1 MAKIDDSV
9 KKKVPE
15 LRFKGF
21 TDEWEQR
28 KLGDEVRI
36 VMGQSPN
43 SENYTDDPNDYI
55 LVQGNAD
62 MKNGR
67 VLPRVW
73 TTQVTKQAEKDDL
86 ILSVRAPV
94 GDIGKTAYDVVIGRG
109 VAAIK
114 GNEFIFQS
122 LGKMKSDGYWTRYS
136 TGSTFESINSTD
148 IKEAIISVP
157 AIEEQDKIGSFFKQL
172 DKTITLHQRKLD
184 LLKEQK
190 KGYLQKM
197 FPKNGAKVPELRFAG
212 FADDWELRKLGEV
225 GTVAM
230 CRRIFKEQ
238 TSEHGEIPF
247 YKIGTFG
254 GPPDAFIARELFEE
268 FKDKYS
274 YPNIGD
280 ILISASGSIGRA
292 VEFLG
297 EDEYFQDSNIV
308 WLKHD
313 GKINNIFLKQFY
325 SIVKWSGIEGSTIK
339 RLYNE
344 NILNTEIALPTL
356 PEQEAIGT
364 FFSTLDQQ
372 ITLHQRKLDK
382 LKSVKQAY
390 LSEMFPAEGERVP
403 KRRFPGFTDD
413 WELRKLG
420 EVVYRS
426 NLISSSKDLPRLEF
440 EDINS
445 GLGTLNKDISQKLDD
460 RKGLEF
466 NVGDVLFGKLRPYLK
481 NWWYAEFKGIA
492 LGDFWNLKS
501 DLWHSCF
508 LYTYIQS
515 NSFQLVANDTSGTK
529 MPRSDWNLVAESI
542 AKFPSL
548 PEQEVIGTFFS
559 TLDRHITLHQRK
571 SI

>member
-1 MAKIDDSV
+1 
-9 KKKVPE
+9 
-15 LRFKGF
+15 
-21 TDEWEQR
+21 
-28 KLGDEVRI
+28 
-36 VMGQSPN
+36 MGQSPD
-43 SENYTDDPNDYI
+43 SKNYTDNPLDNI

-62 MKNGR
+62 LRDGC
-67 VLPRVW
+67 VVPRVW
-73 TTQVTKQAEKDDL
+73 TTQVTKTAEKGDL

-94 GDIGKTAYDVVIGRG
+94 GDVGRTNYNVVLGRG
-109 VAAIK
+109 VAGIK
-114 GNEFIFQS
+114 GNEFIYH
-122 LGKMKSDGYWTRYS
+122 LLVKMKLFGYWTKLS
-136 TGSTFESINSTD
+136 TGSTFESINSDD
-148 IKEAIISVP
+148 IK
-157 AIEEQDKIGSFFKQL
+157 
-172 DKTITLHQRKLD
+172 
-184 LLKEQK
+184 
-190 KGYLQKM
+190 
-197 FPKNGAKVPELRFAG
+197 N
-212 FADDWELRKLGEV
+212 
-225 GTVAM
+225 
-230 CRRIFKEQ
+230 
-238 TSEHGEIPF
+238 
-247 YKIGTFG
+247 
-254 GPPDAFIARELFEE
+254 
-268 FKDKYS
+268 
-274 YPNIGD
+274 
-280 ILISASGSIGRA
+280 
-292 VEFLG
+292 
-297 EDEYFQDSNIV
+297 
-308 WLKHD
+308 
-313 GKINNIFLKQFY
+313 
-325 SIVKWSGIEGSTIK
+325 STI
-339 RLYNE
+339 LF
-344 NILNTEIALPTL
+344 PSH

-364 FFSTLDQQ
+364 FFSTLDRH

-403 KRRFPGFTDD
+403 KRRFPGFTDA
-413 WELRKLG
+413 WELRKFG

-515 NSFQLVANDTSGTK
+515 NSFQLVANGTSGTK

-548 PEQEVIGTFFS
+548 PEQEAIGTFFS
-559 TLDRHITLHQRK
+559 TLDQHITLHQRK